1 MHYKFVLKAT
11 CHSKLVI
18 IKKRD
23 LSNKRLA
30 RHHQCIELLGD
41 GMENPHKL
49 LQNTTGADG
58 EKGPYIVMF

>member
-1 MHYKFVLKAT
+1 
-11 CHSKLVI
+11 LVI